1 MDDRNP
7 KRWLRLVRVQRYRI
21 ALPATRKASERR
33 KAEAENRERR
43 EKPPSLTRLLC
54 DSIALSPLK

>member
-21 ALPATRKASERR
+21 ALPATRKASEMR
-33 KAEAENRERR
+33 KAEAEDRDER
-43 EKPPSLTRLLC
+43 SRLR
-54 DSIALSPLK
+54 